1 MTAPAELETFVQRR
15 DERWRA
21 LETLLDGAE
30 REAELGP
37 ERLMELV
44 RLYRLSC
51 SDLNRL
57 RTLTANPDLLGRVNR
72 IVARGY
78 RTIYQHRMRRWP
90 RLELR
95 RWLGRDMPDTVRREW
110 RFVLASA
117 LALLLGAALGF
128 TAVARN
134 PDDAAGLVPPGLYVE
149 HPRERVAALESG
161 PERIDSAEKATSF
174 GAFLYSHN
182 IEVSFVAFTLSAA
195 TLFLGWL
202 LVFYNGVLL
211 GAVAAQYAVEGV
223 GTFFLAWVGPHGV
236 LELPAIVLAAAAGL
250 RMGWAVV
257 VPGEIGR
264 PAAIRAAFAPAAWLL
279 ATSVLL
285 LVFAGIIE
293 GSFSQFSARLVPYPW
308 KIAAA
313 GVLATGLLGWLGVPR
328 RRSRGT

>member
-1 MTAPAELETFVQRR
+1 MTAPAELESFVQRR

-90 RLELR
+90 RLALR
-95 RWLGRDMPDTVRREW
+95 RWLGREMPDTVRREW

-128 TAVARN
+128 TAVAQN

-161 PERIDSAEKATSF
+161 PERIDSAQKATSF

-182 IEVSFVAFTLSAA
+182 IEVSFVAFTLGAA

-223 GTFFLAWVGPHGV
+223 GSFFLAWVGPQGV
-236 LELPAIVLAAAAGL
+236 L
-250 RMGWAVV
+250 
-257 VPGEIGR
+257 
-264 PAAIRAAFAPAAWLL
+264 
-279 ATSVLL
+279 
-285 LVFAGIIE
+285 
-293 GSFSQFSARLVPYPW
+293 
-308 KIAAA
+308 
-313 GVLATGLLGWLGVPR
+313 
-328 RRSRGT
+328 